1 MVPLLEL
8 NEGNKS
14 YIITQ
19 TSFTLDSRN
28 IGYMKTDMKD
38 RIRQRRIQMEYSQQ
52 ALANLLSVSRVSVT
66 KWESGAVKPAGEN
79 LHHLAKALSCTPEWL
94 LYGTGDRVQDD
105 TKLKPITPPIITVPV
120 ISSVQAGGW
129 TDSYAAARLVDVIRW
144 CSTTVKVT
152 EEAFALDVRGESMTN
167 PNGYPSIP
175 EGSTVIVEPSYG
187 SFDDLNGKIVVA
199 VIDGSSDAT
208 VKKMV
213 VDGPY
218 RYLMP
223 LNPQFKPIQC
233 DNTCRIL
240 GKVVQVLQE
249 L

>member
-1 MVPLLEL
+1 MYPLLEL
-8 NEGNKS
+8 DEGNKS
-14 YIITQ
+14 YQITQ
-19 TSFTLDSRN
+19 TSFTSDSRN
-28 IGYMKTDMKD
+28 IGYMKTEMND
-38 RIRQRRIQMEYSQQ
+38 RIRQRRTQLDYTQQ
-52 ALANLLSVSRVSVT
+52 QLAKLLGVSRVSVT
-66 KWESGAVKPAGEN
+66 KWENGTVRPAGEN
-79 LHHLAKALSCTPEWL
+79 LHQLAKTLTCSPEWL
-94 LYGTGDRVQDD
+94 LYGTGDHVKDD
-105 TKLKPITPPIITVPV
+105 TRLKPISPPMISVPV

-129 TDSYAAARLVDVIRW
+129 TDSYAAARLSDVIRW
-144 CSTTVKVT
+144 CSTTVKVS
-152 EEAFALDVRGESMTN
+152 EDAFALDVRGESMTN

-175 EGSTVIVEPSYG
+175 EGSTVIVEPNYG

-223 LNPQFKPIQC
+223 LNPIFKPIQC

-240 GKVVQVLQE
+240 GKVVQVVQE